1 MDDVQG
7 HSYVN
12 REVSKS
18 SLSVGVA
25 EGNRIREQNSRAREF
40 RVKTLL
46 GADPVFF
53 RVPWLLGSPK

>member
-25 EGNRIREQNSRAREF
+25 EGNRIRERVNS
-40 RVKTLL
+40 
-46 GADPVFF
+46 G
-53 RVPWLLGSPK
+53 